1 MENDMHNYNID
12 LHTHTL
18 SSDHA
23 YSTIVENIHYAK
35 EHEIAMIACT
45 DHGPDLEDGAHPWHF
60 HNLKV
65 LPRVCEGVAVL
76 RGIEANILEN
86 GEVDVPSR
94 ALPIL
99 DIILAGFHPCT
110 KPMDTAR
117 HTMAYKKVIDDG
129 IVDVLTHPGDV
140 RYVCDY
146 EEVLVYAKEHNVAIE
161 INSSSDINTRMG
173 STENCHKIAR
183 LAGKIGNII
192 SLGSDAHICYY
203 IANFESIR
211 DILLDGNIKEEQI
224 INRSPK
230 AVLDFLES
238 RGHKRIEE
246 LRTFFKC

>member
-1 MENDMHNYNID
+1 MQDFNID

-23 YSTIVENIHYAK
+23 YSTIVENIHYAR
-35 EHEIAMIACT
+35 EHHISMIACT

-65 LPRVCEGVAVL
+65 VPRVCEGVAVL
-76 RGIEANILEN
+76 RGIEANIRN
-86 GEVDVPSR
+86 DGSVDVPLR
-94 ALPIL
+94 ALPML

-110 KPMDTAR
+110 APMDIER
-117 HTMAYKKVIDDG
+117 HTLAYKKLMDDAR
-129 IVDVLTHPGDV
+129 VDVITHPGDV
-140 RYVCDY
+140 RYPCCY
-146 EEVLVYAKEHNVAIE
+146 EEMLLYAKEHHVAIE

-173 STENCHKIAR
+173 STQNCKEIAR

-203 IANFESIR
+203 IANFESIKE
-211 DILLDGNIKEEQI
+211 ILKEGNIKEEQI

-246 LRTFFKC
+246 LRSFFMC